1 MRPASTGTGGGA
13 GSGPTNDET
22 FLRGAQ
28 VTKADGIVELVTV
41 HPGWYRGRSVHIH
54 AKVHLDSS
62 TLVTTQFFFDD
73 TFTEEVYEQEPYAS
87 DTGRDTFD
95 DNDNIF
101 DESLL
106 LTLSADGDGYLGLIT
121 FDVQAA

>member
-41 HPGWYRGRSVHIH
+41 HPG
-54 AKVHLDSS
+54 
-62 TLVTTQFFFDD
+62 
-73 TFTEEVYEQEPYAS
+73 
-87 DTGRDTFD
+87 
-95 DNDNIF
+95 
-101 DESLL
+101 
-106 LTLSADGDGYLGLIT
+106 
-121 FDVQAA
+121 